1 MTIIWAWCLVFVISG
16 QQPIVQ
22 FDYKTEADC
31 DASRIAVKAQ
41 QPDTQSQSWCV
52 PIVKPDKLNHQKS
65 NKRKLVRKVER
76 RSPPHLAHRRAR

>member
-1 MTIIWAWCLVFVISG
+1 MTTIWAWCLVFVISG

-31 DASRIAVKAQ
+31 YASRIAVKAQ

-52 PIVKPDKLNHQKS
+52 PIVKPDKLNNQKP
-65 NKRKLVRKVER
+65 NKRKLVRKVKR
-76 RSPPHLAHRRAR
+76 RSARHLTSR

>member
-1 MTIIWAWCLVFVISG
+1 MTTIWAWCLVFVISG

-41 QPDTQSQSWCV
+41 QPDMQSQSWCV
-52 PIVKPDKLNHQKS
+52 PIVKPEKANNHKP
-65 NKRKLVRKVER
+65 NKRKLARKVKR
-76 RSPPHLAHRRAR
+76 HSSTRLASR